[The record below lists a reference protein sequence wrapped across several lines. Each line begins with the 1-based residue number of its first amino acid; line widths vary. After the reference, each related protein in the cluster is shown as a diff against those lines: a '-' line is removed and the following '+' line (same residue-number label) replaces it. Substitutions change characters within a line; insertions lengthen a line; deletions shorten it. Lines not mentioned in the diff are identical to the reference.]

1 MTRGAYDYEEA
12 FNLPLEQAQD
22 KDIERL
28 LHAGKLKSVYAT
40 KTIKS
45 GDQFEIEI
53 FPDFTKKQAHD
64 LKLKKPSRQ
73 AQKNLNDKNAR
84 KKLERLINANF
95 SEGDYWITLTYSNA
109 SLPKDM
115 QEALKNMRNF
125 IRRINYRRKKEGLP
139 EAKYIYVTEWSMG
152 KGKKIRC
159 HHHMIMDHDLP
170 MDVVESL
177 WKCGKRNNIR
187 RCDPDECGLTGI
199 AKYIS
204 KDPKGSK
211 RWCSSKNLKK
221 PVEHKSYTRF
231 KASHVK
237 KIVRNR
243 DNAKTLAEKRY
254 PNKEYLKDEVYYN
267 EINGYFYIYIRMR
280 ERRRK
285 NE

>member
-115 QEALKNMRNF
+115 QEALKNMNKPFCKVLRDGEVV
-125 IRRINYRRKKEGLP
+125 KVKSEELVVGDMVVL
-139 EAKYIYVTEWSMG
+139 EAGDIVPA
-152 KGKKIRC
+152 
-159 HHHMIMDHDLP
+159 DLRLIEA
-170 MDVVESL
+170 MSLKVEEAALTGESVPSE
-177 WKCGKRNNIR
+177 KDSEVI
-187 RCDPDECGLTGI
+187 CDPDAALGDRKNMVYSSGVVSYGRGKGVVVATGMKTEVGKI
-199 AKYIS
+199 AKMLS
-204 KDPKGSK
+204 
-211 RWCSSKNLKK
+211 
-221 PVEHKSYTRF
+221 EHK
-231 KASHVK
+231 
-237 KIVRNR
+237 
-243 DNAKTLAEKRY
+243 E
-254 PNKEYLKDEVYYN
+254 
-267 EINGYFYIYIRMR
+267 
-280 ERRRK
+280 
-285 NE
+285 